1 MKGRRG
7 KGDSEGTIISF
18 NYMLLYLHFLY
29 LSLSLSFLRVLGDPE
44 KERERERKRNGAW
57 KGIPLYR
64 WSLKDKKE
72 RGSSGYKRAPVL
84 FPRPFNEE
92 KGNTRP
98 WEGQDHS
105 LPLHLPTQPLGPGNG
120 EANMKERE
128 V

>member
-1 MKGRRG
+1 M
-7 KGDSEGTIISF
+7 
-18 NYMLLYLHFLY
+18 
-29 LSLSLSFLRVLGDPE
+29 
-44 KERERERKRNGAW
+44 
-57 KGIPLYR
+57 GIPLYR

-98 WEGQDHS
+98 WEGQDYS